1 MVILYTGLIGLQCL
15 NQLFM
20 MVIFPFYNGKIQH
33 LQNSMIGRAKSAMEG
48 YGDSYYEAVKELEF
62 RFGKASLI
70 LKVTLHRLKQ
80 LAYKM
85 TSLKKL
91 GTCLMLC

>member
-1 MVILYTGLIGLQCL
+1 
-15 NQLFM
+15 
-20 MVIFPFYNGKIQH
+20 
-33 LQNSMIGRAKSAMEG
+33 MEG

>member
-1 MVILYTGLIGLQCL
+1 
-15 NQLFM
+15 
-20 MVIFPFYNGKIQH
+20 
-33 LQNSMIGRAKSAMEG
+33 MIGRAKSAMEG

-70 LKVTLHRLKQ
+70 LKVTLHRLRKATRVQ
-80 LAYKM
+80 M

-91 GTCLMLC
+91 GACLMLC